1 MKYAYINGKILDGTK
16 DMQVKEGFVILTDND
31 KIEDIVKAG
40 TDLNGYEKVDLKRRY
55 IMPGLINM
63 HVHLAGNGKPQ
74 KKQRDNEKLV
84 KILMGNALMR
94 SIAYGMVAGFAKT
107 ELMSG
112 VTTIRTVGGLGSFD
126 TKLRDEI
133 NAGTKMGPRILAA
146 NEGISVPGGHMA
158 GSVAVA
164 ADSIDTALKHLEQSE
179 KEKVDLIKLMSGVT
193 TIRTVG
199 GLGSFD
205 TKLRDEI
212 NAGTKMGPRIL
223 AANEGISVPGGHM
236 AGSVAVAADSID
248 TALKHLEQSE
258 KEKVDLIKLMITG
271 GVMDAKEKG
280 VPGELKMSPEMVKVV
295 CDKAHEN
302 GYLVAAHVESPQ
314 GVRVALENGV
324 DSIEHGAKIDDDTI
338 KLFKERKAFLCTT
351 ISPALPYALFD
362 RSITNATEV
371 EQFNGNVVFEGIIAC
386 AKAALENDIPVVLG
400 NDVGCP
406 WITQYDFWR
415 ELYYFHKYTGVS
427 NAFALYTA
435 TARAA
440 EMAGIGDI
448 TGTLEK
454 DNCADMIVTEE
465 NPLDDLR
472 ALRHVKMVVARGTIM
487 ENPKVKINKRVET
500 ELDKFL

>member
-179 KEKVDLIKLMSGVT
+179 KEKVDLIKLM
-193 TIRTVG
+193 
-199 GLGSFD
+199 
-205 TKLRDEI
+205 
-212 NAGTKMGPRIL
+212 
-223 AANEGISVPGGHM
+223 
-236 AGSVAVAADSID
+236 
-248 TALKHLEQSE
+248 
-258 KEKVDLIKLMITG
+258 ITG

-351 ISPALPYALFD
+351 ISPALPYALKLN
-362 RSITNATEV
+362 SLTEML
-371 EQFNGNVVFEGIIAC
+371 C
-386 AKAALENDIPVVLG
+386 L
-400 NDVGCP
+400 
-406 WITQYDFWR
+406 R
-415 ELYYFHKYTGVS
+415 E
-427 NAFALYTA
+427 
-435 TARAA
+435 
-440 EMAGIGDI
+440 
-448 TGTLEK
+448 
-454 DNCADMIVTEE
+454 
-465 NPLDDLR
+465 
-472 ALRHVKMVVARGTIM
+472 
-487 ENPKVKINKRVET
+487 
-500 ELDKFL
+500 

>member
-1 MKYAYINGKILDGTK
+1 MFGETLHCGELIKRLNDALGRKANNTLMCNDVTLSQIKVLATISEAADETITLK
-16 DMQVKEGFVILTDND
+16 ELEKHFEVKQAT
-31 KIEDIVKAG
+31 
-40 TDLNGYEKVDLKRRY
+40 
-55 IMPGLINM
+55 
-63 HVHLAGNGKPQ
+63 
-74 KKQRDNEKLV
+74 
-84 KILMGNALMR
+84 
-94 SIAYGMVAGFAKT
+94 
-107 ELMSG
+107 
-112 VTTIRTVGGLGSFD
+112 
-126 TKLRDEI
+126 
-133 NAGTKMGPRILAA
+133 
-146 NEGISVPGGHMA
+146 MA
-158 GSVAVA
+158 G
-164 ADSIDTALKHLEQSE
+164 I
-179 KEKVDLIKLMSGVT
+179 
-193 TIRTVG
+193 
-199 GLGSFD
+199 
-205 TKLRDEI
+205 
-212 NAGTKMGPRIL
+212 
-223 AANEGISVPGGHM
+223 
-236 AGSVAVAADSID
+236 
-248 TALKHLEQSE
+248 
-258 KEKVDLIKLMITG
+258 
-271 GVMDAKEKG
+271 
-280 VPGELKMSPEMVKVV
+280 
-295 CDKAHEN
+295 
-302 GYLVAAHVESPQ
+302 
-314 GVRVALENGV
+314 V

-454 DNCADMIVTEE
+454 DKCADMIVTEE